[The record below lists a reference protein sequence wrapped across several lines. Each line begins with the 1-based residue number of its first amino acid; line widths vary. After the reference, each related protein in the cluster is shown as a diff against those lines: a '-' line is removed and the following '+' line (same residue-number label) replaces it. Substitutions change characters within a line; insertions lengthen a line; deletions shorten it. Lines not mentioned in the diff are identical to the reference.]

1 MMGSSEESCN
11 ASDFQVVAEDSVIQ
25 DVFPSS
31 SAIKKILERD
41 QLLVYKGNGTSM
53 LPMLRPDRDMVV
65 FVPVKE
71 RLKKYDVALY
81 MRGKKHIVH
90 RVIKVQESGYL
101 IRGDNTFIMETV
113 LEKDVIGVLT
123 CFFRDGRQ
131 YHVSHR
137 GYRCYTRL
145 WCVLYPV
152 RYSMKHSVIWTKRFL
167 RKLGIT
173 PLIKRL
179 LKK

>member
-1 MMGSSEESCN
+1 MMGSSEERCN

-145 WCVLYPV
+145 WCALYPV
-152 RYSMKHSVIWTKRFL
+152 RWMMKKMYTKAKSVL
-167 RKLGIT
+167 RRLEIT
-173 PLIKRL
+173 SNRNAK
-179 LKK
+179 